1 MEGLL
6 IVSKERNDDASTL
19 DSRSAHQLN
28 PGPALQ
34 PVHPALQATA
44 STNAQNS
51 TGTSASTVQEQTD
64 PSIDTE
70 ESPQSSSGR
79 KEQDI
84 DDSDS
89 KDSVSIL
96 NADSNGTEEEIEFF
110 SGDGNDAD
118 SGSESSG
125 EALPIQAEMT
135 NIRHN
140 TRSSGV
146 TFKPQLVTVINDK
159 LRREWNKLGIGG
171 SVDSVDVN
179 RNTANLVSGFAPHV
193 KRQLCMEY
201 ALAAELTSEP
211 GLPNTYKQAMAT
223 SDAQHW
229 IGGIVKEITNF
240 DLRDVY
246 DVVLRT
252 SMPPGKR
259 AIGTH
264 WIFKKKVKEDGTIVW
279 RARTVAQGYVQIP
292 GVDFSETFAPTANDT
307 ATRCVYTITLHED
320 DWVIHIIDI
329 ETAFLEAIL
338 NERAWVEIPEGYK
351 SVHGE
356 IDRNKYVWFLKKAMY
371 GLVQAPKRSTIHSLG
386 S

>member
-6 IVSKERNDDASTL
+6 ILPKERNDDASTL

-34 PVHPALQATA
+34 PVHPALQTTA
-44 STNAQNS
+44 LTNAQNS
-51 TGTSASTVQEQTD
+51 TGTPPSSTGTPPSNEQTD

-70 ESPQSSSGR
+70 ESPKSSSGR
-79 KEQDI
+79 KDQGI

-89 KDSVSIL
+89 EDSVSIL

-125 EALPIQAEMT
+125 EALPIQAETT
-135 NIRHN
+135 NTRHN
-140 TRSSGV
+140 THSSGV

-159 LRREWNKLGIGG
+159 LCREWNKLGIGG
-171 SVDSVDVN
+171 SADSVDVN

-193 KRQLCMEY
+193 ERQLCMEY

-223 SDAQHW
+223 PNAQHW

-246 DVVLRT
+246 EVVLRS

-259 AIGTH
+259 AIGTR

-307 ATRCVYTITLHED
+307 ATRCVFTITLP
-320 DWVIHIIDI
+320 
-329 ETAFLEAIL
+329 
-338 NERAWVEIPEGYK
+338 R
-351 SVHGE
+351 
-356 IDRNKYVWFLKKAMY
+356 R
-371 GLVQAPKRSTIHSLG
+371 RLG
-386 S
+386 HTHH